1 MYKTLVKTVGLP
13 HEKWLEYRRM
23 GIGGSD
29 AGAVLGFNPYKGPYM
44 VYIEKVEEYQP
55 DLDGKEAVYW
65 GNVLEDV
72 VAEEFSRRSGKKVRR
87 VNAVLQSSEH
97 PFMLANL
104 DREIVG
110 ENAILECKTTNAF
123 LAGEW
128 DGEEVPASYICQCQ
142 HYLAVTG
149 AEVCYIACLIG
160 GNRFV
165 WKEIVRDEEFIAYL
179 IDAERQFWEGH
190 VLAKQPPAADGR
202 GNTTAFLDGRYA
214 DSTGEE
220 IVLPKGAVQAAEEY
234 RRLTS
239 MRKELDEKLEACKNQ
254 LKSSMGHAEAGVCGK
269 FVVTW
274 KPQSQTRVDTQK
286 LKEAYPE
293 IYKDVTKTVSFR
305 KFECRER

>member
-1 MYKTLVKTVGLP
+1 MYQTLAKTVGLP
-13 HEKWLEYRRM
+13 REEWLKYRRM

-44 VYIEKVEEYQP
+44 VYIEKVEGYQP
-55 DLDGKEAVYW
+55 DMEGNEAVYW

-72 VAEEFSRRSGKKVRR
+72 VASEFSRRSGKKVRR
-87 VNAVLQSSEH
+87 VNAVLQSAEH

-123 LAGEW
+123 NGMEW

-149 AEVCYIACLIG
+149 AEVCYIACLVG

-165 WKEIVRDEEFIAYL
+165 WKEIARDDEFIDYL
-179 IDAERQFWEGH
+179 IDRERDFWETH
-190 VLAKQPPAADGR
+190 VLAKKPPAADGL

-214 DSTGEE
+214 DSAAEE
-220 IVLPKGAVQAAEEY
+220 MVLPKRAAQAAEEFL
-234 RRLTS
+234 RLKS

-254 LKSSMGHAEAGVCGK
+254 LKSSMGHAEYGVCGK
-269 FVVTW
+269 FAVTW

-286 LKEAYPE
+286 LKEAYPD
-293 IYKDVTKTVSFR
+293 IYRDVTKTVAFR
-305 KFECRER
+305 KFECKER